1 MLITKKSML
10 TGDVHSKDIN
20 VTRDQLNR
28 YEGGELFKD
37 VFNNLTP
44 SERDFII
51 AGVTSDEWDTA
62 LKNSPPNLTD
72 IQKLEW
78 PDAE

>member
-1 MLITKKSML
+1 M
-10 TGDVHSKDIN
+10 
-20 VTRDQLNR
+20 
-28 YEGGELFKD
+28 
-37 VFNNLTP
+37 
-44 SERDFII
+44 

-62 LKNSPPNLTD
+62 LKNSPPNLAD

>member
-10 TGDVHSKDIN
+10 TGDVHSKNIN

-37 VFNNLTP
+37 VFNNLTR
-44 SERDFII
+44 SERDFIM